1 LDSIPAVDSFCWRES
16 GKVFSV
22 TASAMDGNEN
32 QQKSFWKS
40 LSPWDWLAAF
50 VCLLG
55 FAATWNR
62 DYLYGLPGVGLL
74 QLAAGVAAFY
84 LFYHFWTRWRSQL
97 LWSLRNR
104 LIVAYLFIAVVPII
118 LLLIF
123 AGLLGQIIYQQL
135 GAYLLYHDV
144 EDRLEMLRN
153 SAEAI
158 AAAESTLPPNM
169 DQLTIDRALAGQ
181 VLFAEEKQLPGLI
194 VNFGADPGYFHEVAG
209 NDARAFTGLV
219 QDGTQLRLLAMRQV
233 DSPRGRQY
241 IELSVPVSPDFL
253 EGLAP
258 DLGPVDVTLWQTV
271 DKNATPS
278 AVPIGENHYYR
289 AVMRVMTKKR
299 PLLPAQTWL
308 DPIIEGFS
316 QLNATYLEG
325 DRVLERDHPVF
336 AFFKARRSQLSHRI
350 FASLGELGGAKGF
363 ELRLIG
369 AFFLLIELAALVI
382 GIRLTRAIT
391 RTISDLSRAT
401 QAVQEGNLAARVP
414 VERRDQLGMLGESF
428 NSMTGSIG
436 RLITEQKHLQR
447 LENEISIARE
457 VQDQLFPENLPHVE
471 GVEIE
476 AICKA
481 ARSVSGDYYDFIQLT
496 PTRVAIAIADI
507 SGKGIS
513 AALLMASLQAAL
525 RSQLLTAGS
534 ENLSTAELV
543 SRLNKHLV
551 RNTGDDRFATFLV
564 ALYDITARKL
574 RYTNAGHLPGFCLSD
589 GKAQHLDVGGIVLGI
604 VDDYEYKEGCV
615 DVPPNAVLIGY
626 SDGLVE
632 PENAYGE
639 EFGVSRLEAAAQRVR
654 QASPGKIAQSLMTAA
669 EEWSGSPEQADDM
682 TVIVAKLK

>member
-1 LDSIPAVDSFCWRES
+1 MTGRES
-16 GKVFSV
+16 
-22 TASAMDGNEN
+22 
-32 QQKSFWKS
+32 QQNSFWKG
-40 LSPWDWLAAF
+40 LSALDWVAA
-50 VCLLG
+50 VLCLLG
-55 FAATWNR
+55 LLAMWGR
-62 DYLYGLPGVGLL
+62 EYLLGLPGLGLL
-74 QLAAGVAAFY
+74 QVVAILAGFY
-84 LFYHFWTRWRSQL
+84 LFYRFWTRWRSQV

-123 AGLLGQIIYQQL
+123 ASLLGQIIYSQL
-135 GAYLLYHDV
+135 GAYLLFHDV
-144 EDRLEMLRN
+144 EDRLEMMRN

-158 AAAESTLPPNM
+158 AAAESTLPASM
-169 DQLTIDRALAGQ
+169 DQITMDRALAGQ
-181 VLFAEEKQLPGLI
+181 VLFAEEKELPGLI
-194 VNFGADPGYFHEVAG
+194 VNFGADPQYFHELAG
-209 NDARAFTGLV
+209 KEAKSFTGLV
-219 QDGTQLRLLAMRQV
+219 QDETQLRLVAMREA
-233 DSPRGRQY
+233 DSPRGTQY
-241 IELSVPVSPDFL
+241 IELSVPVTSEFL

-258 DLGPVDVTLWQTV
+258 DLGPVAFTLWETV
-271 DKNATPS
+271 GDDSAQS
-278 AVPIGENHYYR
+278 AVPIGGKRYR
-289 AVMRVMTKKR
+289 AVARVKTQKR
-299 PLLPAQTWL
+299 PLLSAQSWM
-308 DPIIEGFS
+308 DPVVDGFS
-316 QLNATYLEG
+316 QLNATYLAG
-325 DRVLERDHPVF
+325 NQVVSRNHPVF
-336 AFFKARRSQLSHRI
+336 GFFNARRSQLTHRL
-350 FASLGELGGAKGF
+350 FTSLGDLGGAKGF
-363 ELRLIG
+363 ELKLIG
-369 AFFLLIELAALVI
+369 VIFLLIELAALVI
-382 GIRLTRAIT
+382 GVRLTRAIT

-481 ARSVSGDYYDFIQLT
+481 ARSVSGDYYDFIQLS
-496 PTRVAIAIADI
+496 PTQVAIAIADI

-525 RSQLLTAGS
+525 RSQLLTPGS
-534 ENLSTAELV
+534 ENMSTAELV
-543 SRLNKHLV
+543 ARLNKHLV
-551 RNTGDDRFATFLV
+551 RNTGDDRFATFLI
-564 ALYDITARKL
+564 AIYDLTARKL
-574 RYTNAGHLPGFCLSD
+574 RYTNAGHLPGFCLSE
-589 GKAQHLDVGGIVLGI
+589 GKPQHLDVGGIVLGI
-604 VDDYEYKEGCV
+604 VDDYEYHEGCV

-654 QASPGKIAQSLMTAA
+654 HAAPRKIAESLMTAA

-682 TVIVAKLK
+682 TVIVAKLT